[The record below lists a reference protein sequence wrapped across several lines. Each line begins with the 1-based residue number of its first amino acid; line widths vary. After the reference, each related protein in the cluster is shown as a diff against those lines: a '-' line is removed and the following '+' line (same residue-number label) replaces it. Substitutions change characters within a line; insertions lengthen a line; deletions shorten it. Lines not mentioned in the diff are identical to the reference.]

1 MLLIGYPTGIETGTR
16 LCLMMY
22 LLLMISSLVS
32 NEVLAIFALKTVVSH
47 FNKMGSSV
55 FLASLDITKA
65 FDSLHHDKLFKCL
78 YKIGL
83 PEPLVEVLCNWY
95 GKLFVSV
102 CWANS
107 FSYIFTVTS
116 GVRRG
121 GVLSPSLFNVFI
133 NVFIVLLRMF
143 NVCCHIHSVFR
154 GCLLYADDMIL
165 ICPSVQ
171 GLPAM
176 LNECV
181 QISSE
186 FALEFNARKSYCM
199 L

>member
-1 MLLIGYPTGIETGTR
+1 
-16 LCLMMY
+16 
-22 LLLMISSLVS
+22 
-32 NEVLAIFALKTVVSH
+32 
-47 FNKMGSSV
+47 MGSSV

-121 GVLSPSLFNVFI
+121 GVLSPSLFNVLSMCSSF
-133 NVFIVLLRMF
+133 VCVCSMF
-143 NVCCHIHSVFR
+143 VVTYILFFVVAYSMQ
-154 GCLLYADDMIL
+154 MI
-165 ICPSVQ
+165 
-171 GLPAM
+171 
-176 LNECV
+176 
-181 QISSE
+181 
-186 FALEFNARKSYCM
+186 
-199 L
+199 